1 MSTSSDWYFCL
12 PSISACSANIRAN
25 PLNKNEYHYL
35 SGAFSGYYINCPA
48 GLHFR
53 EDRCRCDWPI
63 MEAVENCSC
72 CKSGVMKHET
82 HRNMFKRL
90 INGVWVDDSCVSQ
103 SMVFDDKECKCV
115 WNANKA
121 GKEILSLDKPSK
133 SFLRCKF
140 TKQYFLWFLE
150 RKEVAQIIFNL
161 ISLFFN
167 QV

>member
-1 MSTSSDWYFCL
+1 MLTPTLHSTCVF
-12 PSISACSANIRAN
+12 ISACLATYKVN
-25 PLNKNEYHYL
+25 PKNRNEYH
-35 SGAFSGYYINCPA
+35 SIMGAFSGYSFKCPQ

-53 EDRCRCDWPI
+53 EDRCRCDWPV

-115 WNANKA
+115 WDAIQPGRNIYPVN
-121 GKEILSLDKPSK
+121 KPSK

-140 TKQYFLWFLE
+140 LFPYSYPEYNVLYF
-150 RKEVAQIIFNL
+150 IFSYVFPK
-161 ISLFFN
+161 IS
-167 QV
+167 